1 MDLLFRFMTFLMRFL
16 DPEMAHSCTIF
27 ILKSGIVPKYNFSC
41 DQALK
46 NELFGLQFENPI
58 GLAAGFDKNAEVP
71 LQMLGLGF
79 GFVEIGSVTPQPQ
92 YGNQKPRI
100 FRLSANQA
108 IVNRLGFNNEGHLVV
123 AKNLGRVHEI
133 KKGIIGV
140 NLGKNKNSKDFIED
154 YKEGVR
160 CFGKLADYI
169 TINIS
174 SPNTPGLRDL
184 QARENLDVLLKE
196 ICETMSDLCADQVPP
211 LLVKVSPDL
220 DSQEKADIAE
230 LVVKYKVDGLIA
242 TNTTISRQGYLN
254 IKNGMETGGL
264 SGQPLFNIS
273 TEVVRDFFRLTQ
285 GQIPIIGVGG
295 VANGAQAYEKIRAG
309 ASLVQLYSALV
320 YNGPSLIREINS
332 DLGKLL
338 RNDGIEKISDAVG
351 IDA

>member
-1 MDLLFRFMTFLMRFL
+1 MDTF
-16 DPEMAHSCTIF
+16 
-27 ILKSGIVPKYNFSC
+27 
-41 DQALK
+41 
-46 NELFGLQFENPI
+46 
-58 GLAAGFDKNAEVP
+58 
-71 LQMLGLGF
+71 
-79 GFVEIGSVTPQPQ
+79 
-92 YGNQKPRI
+92 
-100 FRLSANQA
+100 
-108 IVNRLGFNNEGHLVV
+108 
-123 AKNLGRVHEI
+123 
-133 KKGIIGV
+133 
-140 NLGKNKNSKDFIED
+140 
-154 YKEGVR
+154 
-160 CFGKLADYI
+160 
-169 TINIS
+169 
-174 SPNTPGLRDL
+174 
-184 QARENLDVLLKE
+184 
-196 ICETMSDLCADQVPP
+196 
-211 LLVKVSPDL
+211 
-220 DSQEKADIAE
+220 QEKADIAE